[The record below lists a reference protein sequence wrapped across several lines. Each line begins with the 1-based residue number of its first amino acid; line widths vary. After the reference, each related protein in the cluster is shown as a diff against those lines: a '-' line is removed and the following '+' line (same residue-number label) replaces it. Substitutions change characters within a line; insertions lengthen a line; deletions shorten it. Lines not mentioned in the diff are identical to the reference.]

1 MELSQKELQRVKVI
15 ENAVAGRLTVRQA
28 GDLLGLSQRQVKR
41 LKQKYEPGDVDWVK
55 HGNVGSKKPWG
66 LSQAVAERIVKLA
79 REVYVG
85 FNDSH
90 LTEKLV
96 EAEKIAVSRETV
108 RRLLRGAGMGS
119 PQKRRARKYRSR
131 RERKFG
137 WPAGRPTC
145 GEDLMVSP
153 CWCRTCSGR
162 TRMAGICLCSAASAQ
177 IESRY
182 CGGTAP
188 ACVCMPNGLSADGL
202 CGR

>member
-28 GDLLGLSQRQVKR
+28 GELLGLSQRQVKR

-96 EAEKIAVSRETV
+96 EA
-108 RRLLRGAGMGS
+108 
-119 PQKRRARKYRSR
+119 
-131 RERKFG
+131 
-137 WPAGRPTC
+137 
-145 GEDLMVSP
+145 
-153 CWCRTCSGR
+153 
-162 TRMAGICLCSAASAQ
+162 
-177 IESRY
+177 
-182 CGGTAP
+182 
-188 ACVCMPNGLSADGL
+188 
-202 CGR
+202 